1 MFGREFK
8 VENLDP
14 IEGIRIAPNSTKENK
29 SYASIFKNEH
39 LADIIKAHEGIL
51 MNKNGK
57 EFVRFDK
64 RHRLAHKSDKF
75 ANPVP
80 QRHTT
85 I

>member
-8 VENLDP
+8 MDALEPL
-14 IEGIRIAPNSTKENK
+14 EGVRIAPNSTKENK
-29 SYASIFKNEH
+29 SHASIFKNEH

-64 RHRLAHKSDKF
+64 RNRLAHKSEKF
-75 ANPVP
+75 VSPVAP
-80 QRHTT
+80 RQTT